1 MIVPMAEKMRPKWF
15 YSIWFILVMLFLVLG
30 PLGLPLLWKS
40 PRFPLWA
47 KILLT
52 GAVLVYTLWLALF
65 SYRMLQASL
74 GNLQQLQ
81 MSLQ

>member
-1 MIVPMAEKMRPKWF
+1 MAPEDKTPPRWF
-15 YSIWFILVMLFLVLG
+15 YSIGFVLVMLFFVLG

-52 GAVLVYTLWLALF
+52 AAVLVYTLWLVLF